1 MPDVTTQWDN
11 RITGN
16 GLNESPASYHT
27 FKIWCKNPEWNLKQL
42 AQHTN
47 RKYKQVKNWS
57 SKYHYTT
64 RKQAYIDHIHE
75 ELLEKELIIKSR
87 RLDAYIQRQ
96 NKDETLLDKD
106 QEITIDLQTRILE
119 PLLNGKQPSKEDL
132 QTYMQKLDAYQ
143 KANKDQATT
152 TLTTLKS
159 ISEGINTE
167 EYIKEGISPA
177 AQQLLL
183 GLEKRRQQ
191 K

>member
-1 MPDVTTQWDN
+1 MPDITTQWDN

-16 GLNESPASYHT
+16 GLNESLASYQT
-27 FKIWCKNPEWNLKQL
+27 LQIWLKNPEWNLKQL

-47 RKYKQVKNWS
+47 RKYQQVREWS
-57 SKYHYTT
+57 SKYHYPT

-75 ELLEKELIIKSR
+75 ELLEKELIIKNR
-87 RLDAYIQRQ
+87 RLDAYLQRQ

-106 QEITIDLQTRILE
+106 QEITIDLQTHILE
-119 PLLNGKQPSKEDL
+119 SLMNGNLPDPKQL
-132 QTYMQKLDAYQ
+132 QTYIQKLDAYQ
-143 KANKDQATT
+143 KANKDNATT

-159 ISEGINTE
+159 ISEGINTQD
-167 EYIKEGISPA
+167 YIKEGISPA

-191 K
+191 Q